1 MCITASIIL
10 FSKWMNNDFKNW
22 KSWEN
27 NETNKIDD
35 ILLLHKIIVWIYFH
49 ENVDCNIKYWNLE
62 WCNGK

>member
-1 MCITASIIL
+1 
-10 FSKWMNNDFKNW
+10 MNNDFKNW